1 MAAKGDGYHGVTE
14 SCNNDLMILENQ
26 LKDALEN
33 KSFEKHVFEKKNLS
47 RNKCVLKNKIK
58 RTCRVWVE
66 KGTAHSKNTCIA
78 TCFYCMKKG
87 HHQINAI
94 LNIIMFQMGSI
105 LGCLLLDN

>member
-47 RNKCVLKNKIK
+47 RKKYVPKNKIK
-58 RTCRVWVE
+58 RTHKVQVE
-66 KGTAHSKNTCIA
+66 KGTTHSKNTCIA
-78 TCFYCMKKG
+78 TCFYCMKNG
-87 HHQINAI
+87 HTSNKC
-94 LNIIMFQMGSI
+94 NIKHYDVPNGKYTWMSI
-105 LGCLLLDN
+105 VR

>member
-47 RNKCVLKNKIK
+47 RKKYVPKNKIK
-58 RTCRVWVE
+58 RTHKVQVE
-66 KGTAHSKNTCIA
+66 KGTTRSKNTCIA

-87 HHQINAI
+87 HT
-94 LNIIMFQMGSI
+94 LNKCNIKHYDVPNGKYTWMSI
-105 LGCLLLDN
+105 VR